1 MGSGITGWI
10 DGGGGSGEV
19 VGLGTLDEALPHP
32 MAKTASE
39 QPAARR
45 SGMCMGRF
53 MISLLLKSRCVLGT
67 ICYRMPWTY
76 L

>member
-10 DGGGGSGEV
+10 GGGGGSGEV
-19 VGLGTLDEALPHP
+19 VGLGTLDEAPPHP
-32 MAKTASE
+32 MAKAASE
-39 QPAARR
+39 QPTARR

-53 MISLLLKSRCVLGT
+53 IISLLLEVGVFLGR
-67 ICYRMPWTY
+67 IRYRMPWTY